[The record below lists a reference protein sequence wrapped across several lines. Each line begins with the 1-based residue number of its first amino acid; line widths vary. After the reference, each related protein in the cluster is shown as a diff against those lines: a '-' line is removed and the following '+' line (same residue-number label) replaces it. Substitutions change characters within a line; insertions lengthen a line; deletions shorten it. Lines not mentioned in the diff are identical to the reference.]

1 MSPPS
6 VYGPASAAL
15 PGNSSG
21 LDANPLAESAS
32 SVASAAAAAAATAVI
47 GQQQDLDSDDSTI
60 KTVDELVRRRARAY
74 PDRVIVSYPSS
85 GINYVDYT
93 MRQLDVFAYRVAK
106 LYEQR
111 IPSRL
116 SSDEKPATVAV
127 LGPSNF
133 DYLITMLALTKLG
146 HTTLF
151 LSTRISQEAIESLI
165 TVTGAQY
172 LLADKRYLETA
183 EAARQTLPHLDVFEI
198 AGQTAFDFPIEVHA
212 NTRLDYGRDL
222 SVETNNLIYV
232 IHSSGSTGLPKPI
245 YQTQKSAIHNYSSSM
260 NMKAFITLPLYHNHG
275 ICNLYRAV
283 YSGKPIH
290 LYNADLPLTR
300 EHLTS
305 IMRKHNFDIF
315 YGVPYALKLLA
326 ETDQGMALLRQLK
339 IVMYGG
345 SACPDDLGDTLV
357 NNGINLV
364 GHYGATEVGQLM
376 TSFRPPN
383 DRAWNYVR
391 ENDKLSPYLKWI
403 PRGPNLFECC
413 VLPGW
418 PAKVATNQDDGSYC
432 TKDLF
437 EPHPTIPGA
446 WKYIARL
453 DDTIALVNGEKFNP
467 VHMEGTVR
475 SNRNVTECVVFGV
488 GRPSL
493 GALVVPAPT
502 LAGKTEDE
510 ILDVVWPVV
519 EAASRSVEAYAR
531 VSRNMIKLLPHD
543 CAYPR
548 TDKGSV
554 IRQAFYKRYAE
565 DIDRVYD
572 AADASSG
579 DLRTM
584 GVAELKVFV
593 RDGVVQA
600 LAKRDQQPP
609 LVDDDADFFSLGLDS
624 LQAIQLRSDILRTV
638 DVGGNRLGQTVVF
651 DHPSINK
658 LSAYLAS
665 LGTGEGIEAEA
676 PVESEMRE
684 LIEKYGDFSPVESAP
699 RSSIAVTGVTGSLG
713 AHIVAKL
720 AADPSVKTIYCLT
733 RAGSDADA
741 ARRVK
746 TSLLQRR
753 LYHALPASSRRKLV
767 ALAADLADPKLGLS
781 DDAYRQVKRD
791 LRLVIHAAWSVN
803 FNMRLSS
810 FEKSNIAG
818 VRHLIDLCRQAGG
831 DDDHNDAATSS
842 STPASFNFCSS
853 VSTVVRSTTLPV
865 PEAVPDLEW
874 AQGMGY
880 AQSKVVAEHLCAR
893 ATRAGIKAR
902 VLRIG
907 QIVADTRH
915 GVWNATEAIPL
926 MLQTALTVGALPK
939 LAETPSWLPVD
950 TVAQGVVDISLSD
963 ADGVFANVANPT
975 TFSWSD
981 DLLPALRAAGL
992 DFEEVE
998 PKEWVRR
1005 LRASDPDPAANPPIK
1020 LVDFFASKYDR
1031 DEFAPSKTY
1040 VTDNARSFSPALARA
1055 PVLDQRLVDN
1065 FVRYFK
1071 TNHWAKQGRDAVKT
1085 VVIVAGPCGSG
1096 KSTLA
1101 TSLASWLGAPFV
1113 EGDSLHSRVSVE
1125 KMGGNVAL
1133 TDGDR
1138 SSWLDRIGK
1147 RAFEALE
1154 DLGYDSVVVSCSAL
1168 RKAYRDTLREAVA
1181 KRDGVEI
1188 VFLDLQCRPD
1198 TLLRRTNERKG
1209 HYMLANMV
1217 EGQVG
1222 VYEAAG
1228 LEESDVLPVE
1238 AEGAPE
1244 EVFEEAKWLLGQI
1257 GIDSS
1262 R

>member
-15 PGNSSG
+15 PGSSSG
-21 LDANPLAESAS
+21 LDANPLAESS
-32 SVASAAAAAAATAVI
+32 SVAAASAVI
-47 GQQQDLDSDDSTI
+47 GQQDLDGDDSTI
-60 KTVDELVRRRARAY
+60 KTVDELVRRRVRAY

-116 SSDEKPATVAV
+116 SSNEKPTTVAV

-183 EAARQTLPHLDVFEI
+183 EAAKQTLPHLDVFEI

-212 NTRLDYGRDL
+212 DTRLDYGRDL
-222 SVETNNLIYV
+222 SVETNNLVYV

-326 ETDQGMALLRQLK
+326 ETDDGMDLLRQLK

-357 NNGINLV
+357 NNGVNLV

-383 DRAWNYVR
+383 DKAWNYVR
-391 ENDKLSPYLKWI
+391 EHDKLTPYLKWI

-437 EPHPTIPGA
+437 EPHPAIPGA

-467 VHMEGTVR
+467 VHMEGTIR
-475 SNRNVTECVVFGV
+475 SNRNITECVIFGV

-519 EAASRSVEAYAR
+519 EGASRSVEAYAR

-572 AADASSG
+572 SADASSG
-579 DLRTM
+579 DLKRM
-584 GVAELKVFV
+584 GVDELKGFV
-593 RDGVVQA
+593 RDGIVQT
-600 LAKRDQQPP
+600 LAKKVQ
-609 LVDDDADFFSLGLDS
+609 LDDDTDFFSLGLDS

-638 DVGGNRLGQTVVF
+638 DVGGNKLGQTVVF

-684 LIEKYGDFSPVESAP
+684 LIEKYGDFAPVESAP

-713 AHIVAKL
+713 AHIVTKL

-733 RAGSDADA
+733 RASSDADA

-746 TSLLQRR
+746 SSLVQRR
-753 LYHALPASSRRKLV
+753 LYHALPAASRRKLV

-781 DDAYRQVKRD
+781 DDAYRQVKQD

-818 VRHLIDLCRQAGG
+818 VKHLIDLCRQAGG
-831 DDDHNDAATSS
+831 DDAGSS
-842 STPASFNFCSS
+842 SSAPASFNFCSS

-865 PEAVPDLEW
+865 PESVPDLEW

-893 ATRAGIKAR
+893 ATKAGIKAR

-926 MLQTALTVGALPK
+926 MLQTAITVGALPK
-939 LAETPSWLPVD
+939 LSETPSWLPVD
-950 TVAQGVVDISLSD
+950 TVAQGVVDISLSE
-963 ADGVFANVANPT
+963 ADGVFANVANPKM
-975 TFSWSD
+975 FSWSD

-992 DFEEVE
+992 EFEEVE

-1005 LRASDPDPAANPPIK
+1005 LRASNPDPTANPPIK
-1020 LVDFFASKYDR
+1020 LVDFFASKYDK

-1040 VTDNARSFSPALARA
+1040 VTDNACSLSPALAQA
-1055 PVLDQRLVDN
+1055 PVLDQQLVDN

-1071 TNHWAKQGRDAVKT
+1071 TNHWVKQGRDAVKT
-1085 VVIVAGPCGSG
+1085 VVMVAGPCGSG

-1113 EGDSLHSRVSVE
+1113 EGDSLHSKVSVE

-1133 TDGDR
+1133 TDEDR
-1138 SSWLDRIGK
+1138 SSWLNRIGK
-1147 RAFEALE
+1147 RALEALE

-1181 KRDGVEI
+1181 KRDGVDI

-1198 TLLRRTNERKG
+1198 TLVRRINERKG
-1209 HYMLANMV
+1209 HYMLASMV
-1217 EGQVG
+1217 EGQVE

-1228 LEESDVLPVE
+1228 LGELDVLPVE
-1238 AEGAPE
+1238 AEGTPE
-1244 EVFEEAKWLLGQI
+1244 EVFEESKWLLGQI

>member
-6 VYGPASAAL
+6 VYGPTSAAL
-15 PGNSSG
+15 PSNSG
-21 LDANPLAESAS
+21 LDANPLADS
-32 SVASAAAAAAATAVI
+32 SVATV
-47 GQQQDLDSDDSTI
+47 QDLDNDDSTI
-60 KTVDELVRRRARAY
+60 KTVDELVRRRARAH
-74 PDRVIVSYPSS
+74 PDQVIVSYPSS
-85 GINYVDYT
+85 GITYVDYT

-111 IPSRL
+111 ITSRL
-116 SSDEKPATVAV
+116 SSDEKPTTVAV

-151 LSTRISQEAIESLI
+151 LSTRISQEAVESLI
-165 TVTGAQY
+165 KVTGAQY

-183 EAARQTLPHLDVFEI
+183 EAAKQALPHLDVLEI
-198 AGQTAFDFPIEVHA
+198 AGQSAFDFPIEVHA
-212 NTRLDYGRDL
+212 DTRLDYGRDL
-222 SVETNNLIYV
+222 SVETNNLIYI

-260 NMKAFITLPLYHNHG
+260 DMKAFITLPLYHNHG
-275 ICNLYRAV
+275 ICNMYRAI
-283 YSGKPIH
+283 YSGKSIH

-305 IMRKHNFDIF
+305 IMRKHNFEIF

-326 ETDQGMALLRQLK
+326 ETDDGMNLLRQLK

-345 SACPDDLGDTLV
+345 SACPDDLGDALV
-357 NNGINLV
+357 NNGVNLV

-383 DRAWNYVR
+383 DKAWNYVR
-391 ENDKLSPYLKWI
+391 EHDKLAPYLKWI

-437 EPHPTIPGA
+437 EPHPTIPKA

-467 VHMEGTVR
+467 VHMEGTIR
-475 SNRNVTECVVFGV
+475 SNKNVTECVIFGV

-493 GALVVPAPT
+493 GALIVPAAT
-502 LAGKTEDE
+502 LAGKTEEE
-510 ILDVVWPVV
+510 ILEVVWPVV
-519 EAASRSVEAYAR
+519 ESASKSVEAYAR
-531 VSRNMIKLLPHD
+531 ISKNMIKLLPYD

-554 IRQAFYKRYAE
+554 IRQAFYKRYARE
-565 DIDRVYD
+565 IDHVYD
-572 AADASSG
+572 NADASSG
-579 DLRTM
+579 DLKRLSS
-584 GVAELKVFV
+584 AELKDFI
-593 RDGVVQA
+593 REGLIQA
-600 LAKRDQQPP
+600 LSKKVQ
-609 LVDDDADFFSLGLDS
+609 LDDDTDFFSLGLDS
-624 LQAIQLRSDILRTV
+624 LQAIQMRSDILRTV
-638 DVGGNRLGQTVVF
+638 DVGDNKLGQTVVF

-658 LSAYLAS
+658 LSAYLYS
-665 LGTGEGIEAEA
+665 LSTGEGGEAEI

-684 LIEKYGDFSPVESAP
+684 LIEKYGNFAPIELAP
-699 RSSIAVTGVTGSLG
+699 RSSIAVTGATGSLG
-713 AHIVAKL
+713 AHIVTKL
-720 AADPSVKTIYCLT
+720 AADPTIKAIYCFT
-733 RAGSDADA
+733 RARSNKDA

-746 TSLLQRR
+746 SSLIQRR

-767 ALAADLADPKLGLS
+767 ALATDLADPKLGLS
-781 DDAYRQVKRD
+781 EETYDQVKQD

-818 VRHLIDLCRQAGG
+818 VNHLIALCKEAGNAG
-831 DDDHNDAATSS
+831 TGAPS
-842 STPASFNFCSS
+842 PASFNFCSS
-853 VSTVVRSTTLPV
+853 VSTVARATTLPV

-893 ATRAGIKAR
+893 ATRAGIKSR

-907 QIVADTRH
+907 QIVADTQH

-926 MLQTALTVGALPK
+926 MLQTAITVGALPR
-939 LAETPSWLPVD
+939 LQETPSWLPVD

-963 ADGVFANVANPT
+963 ADGVFTNVANPKM
-975 TFSWSD
+975 FSWTN
-981 DLLPALRAAGL
+981 DLLPSLKAAGL
-992 DFEEVE
+992 EFEEVE
-998 PKEWVRR
+998 PKEWIRR
-1005 LRASDPDPAANPPIK
+1005 LRVSNPDPAANPPIK
-1020 LVDFFASKYDR
+1020 LVDFFASKYDK

-1040 VTDNARSFSPALARA
+1040 ATDNACSLSPALAQA
-1055 PVLDQRLVDN
+1055 PVLDQQLVNN

-1071 TNHWAKQGRDAVKT
+1071 ANHWSKKTQSSTKT
-1085 VVIVAGPCGSG
+1085 VIMVAGPCGSG

-1101 TSLASWLGAPFV
+1101 SSLASWLKAPFI
-1113 EGDSLHSRVSVE
+1113 EGDSLHSKNSIE
-1125 KMGGNVAL
+1125 KMGGNIAL
-1133 TDGDR
+1133 TDEDR
-1138 SSWLDRIGK
+1138 SLWLSRIGQ
-1147 RAFEALE
+1147 RAIEAIE

-1168 RKAYRDTLREAVA
+1168 RKSYRDTLRGIVE
-1181 KRDGVEI
+1181 KQDGVKI
-1188 VFLDLQCRPD
+1188 VFLDLQCNAD
-1198 TLLRRTNERKG
+1198 TLVQRINERKD
-1209 HYMLANMV
+1209 HYMLASMV
-1217 EGQVG
+1217 EGQVE

-1228 LEESDVLPVE
+1228 VGELDVIPVE
-1238 AEGAPE
+1238 AEGKPE
-1244 EVFEEAKWLLGQI
+1244 EVFEEAKWLLEQI
-1257 GIDSS
+1257 GAN
-1262 R
+1262 